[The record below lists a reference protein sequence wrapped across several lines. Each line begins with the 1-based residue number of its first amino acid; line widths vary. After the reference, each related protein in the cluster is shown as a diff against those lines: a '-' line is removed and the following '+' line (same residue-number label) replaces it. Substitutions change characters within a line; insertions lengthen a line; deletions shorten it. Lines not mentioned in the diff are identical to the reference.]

1 MSHGYQLVLFANA
14 AQEESTG
21 YVFCADDQKA
31 RVAAEALLRN
41 RPDLIVVHVY
51 EDDRLVW
58 QIVRDGDDLRALD

>member
-1 MSHGYQLVLFANA
+1 MSRGYQLVLFANA
-14 AQEESTG
+14 AQEDSTG

-31 RVAAEALLRN
+31 RDAAEALLRN

-58 QIVRDGDDLRALD
+58 QIVRDGDELRAVG